1 MSDAS
6 SAAISTIARNVRAL
20 RSQHGWTLDELAGRS
35 GVSKGMLVQ
44 IEQNRTNPSIGTLS
58 RIAEA
63 FGESLAAL
71 VELGQSP
78 TVRLVAPDQAVEL
91 WHGKPG
97 SVGRLLIGSD
107 RRDHIELWEWRLA
120 AGDEYPGQDHLPG
133 TREMLHVHEGTLTLS
148 VDGVDHQVAA
158 GRGGAVRCRPPARLR
173 QPGSQGGALH
183 HGGLGPARPV
193 QPPRRS
199 RPRRRI
205 GLSRPRR
212 GIGLASVRS
221 RRRRGPRRGRPR
233 TARRVLGDRHLE
245 ERRATPGRSCG

>member
-1 MSDAS
+1 MSDPS

-63 FGESLAAL
+63 FGESLSAL

-78 TVRLVAPDQAVEL
+78 SVRLVEPDQAVEL
-91 WHGKPG
+91 WHGRAG

-107 RRDHIELWEWRLA
+107 RREHLELWEWRLV
-120 AGDEYPGQDHLPG
+120 AGDEYPSQDHLPG

-148 VDGVDHQVAA
+148 VDGVDHEVPAGAA
-158 GRGGAVRCRPPARLR
+158 VLFDADRPHGYANRGRKAVRFTMVSSAPAGQYDRR
-173 QPGSQGGALH
+173 
-183 HGGLGPARPV
+183 HGEIAP
-193 QPPRRS
+193 
-199 RPRRRI
+199 
-205 GLSRPRR
+205 
-212 GIGLASVRS
+212 
-221 RRRRGPRRGRPR
+221 
-233 TARRVLGDRHLE
+233 
-245 ERRATPGRSCG
+245 

>member
-148 VDGVDHQVAA
+148 VDGVDHQVGPGAA
-158 GRGGAVRCRPPARLR
+158 VLFDADRPHGYINRGRKAVRFTMVASAPPGQYDRRDGAV
-173 QPGSQGGALH
+173 
-183 HGGLGPARPV
+183 HGD
-193 QPPRRS
+193 
-199 RPRRRI
+199 
-205 GLSRPRR
+205 
-212 GIGLASVRS
+212 AS
-221 RRRRGPRRGRPR
+221 
-233 TARRVLGDRHLE
+233 D
-245 ERRATPGRSCG
+245 